1 MADGVVAEVE
11 KAERRKRADIGHV
24 FDVVAG
30 EVARGGKV
38 GERGNSSSRRCKGD
52 KSGISLILLKERSRT
67 LGMREKQNNNRR
79 FTKWEKCL
87 ISWILLSYNS
97 NTSRL
102 TSVSMFCI
110 LWIRFERST
119 KLFVSIEIA

>member
-1 MADGVVAEVE
+1 MNEKNGDCFDFVAAEEELFEARERLDAGDVADGVVAEVE

-52 KSGISLILLKERSRT
+52 K
-67 LGMREKQNNNRR
+67 
-79 FTKWEKCL
+79 
-87 ISWILLSYNS
+87 
-97 NTSRL
+97 
-102 TSVSMFCI
+102 
-110 LWIRFERST
+110 
-119 KLFVSIEIA
+119 